1 MAAESSGPVTSS
13 VCCLLPGLA
22 LLHMLLT
29 QQAAG
34 MMDLE
39 ADEGRTVK
47 PVRSGELLGFGCS
60 GGGLYNKLL
69 INSKRNQK
77 TGSCPPTVRMPR
89 SSILDRVQNFLP
101 QMAQANEDLNKELQ
115 TCSDGKFDIE
125 NIEQEENIIEMN
137 VALVELNSSD
147 SSEGESDSSEESSA
161 SDSDGEV
168 TEHNIR
174 LRQKGKKSKIEE
186 LVPKN
191 ESQAHKASH
200 P

>member
-1 MAAESSGPVTSS
+1 MAADSRWACDVISVLPASCPGASSHAS
-13 VCCLLPGLA
+13 L
-22 LLHMLLT
+22 
-29 QQAAG
+29 QEAAG
-34 MMDLE
+34 LDME
-39 ADEGRTVK
+39 ADEGHTVE
-47 PVRSGELLGFGCS
+47 PVRSKELLGVGCS
-60 GGGLYNKLL
+60 GGGLYDKLV
-69 INSKRNQK
+69 INSKQKKK

-101 QMAQANEDLNKELQ
+101 QMAQANEDLNRDIQ

-137 VALVELNSSD
+137 LALVELNSSD

-168 TEHNIR
+168 TEQNIR
-174 LRQKGKKSKIEE
+174 LRQKGKQGKIEE
-186 LVPKN
+186 LAPKN
-191 ESQAHKASH
+191 DCQAHKSSH